1 MKTSDYRTHLSFG
14 KLNNRLHFEN
24 TLDELLS
31 RRLLFSDQ
39 IFDWRGKEI
48 RHICILHE
56 ESLSESSLEDIR
68 NECAV
73 AGLKTSD
80 VPLKNIDFHDF
91 AKVTETI
98 EEMIHLAKN
107 ESFAFLFSGKNK
119 QKVYLFAAGLILYI
133 RKDLSP
139 EQAIKYVSGRE
150 GIQKE
155 DAALFEFEKHI
166 NKNYKIPDQISRLLK
181 GESKE
186 IQEGPMI
193 STTSAKPVIKEK
205 DIPAPEPKKVN
216 SESENTKQDNFHASR
231 WTIQLKLMSIIS
243 GIIIFSISGIIVLAT
258 YFFKNDNE
266 VRVKENNIK
275 LTEVIS
281 MKVKTDF
288 TALAEKANLIAT
300 TIRQEFKT
308 KEQKALFTDLF
319 FKNDKDLVSLGIYSQ
334 GKRGLEASQVVTN
347 GEFLKENQLT
357 EKELENLINLHGSKF
372 LKSFSGAAVV
382 HNASPGFKIPI
393 LGISLPLASD
403 SDEKMIIVMFIRL
416 EKLLTAFQASGITET
431 FMVNDEGSVVA
442 HPDSKV
448 VLSGSNLIDNP
459 IVKAMMTSTLDN
471 GQTRYKDKDGV
482 YHLGSFKKLGIAG
495 AGIVSTV
502 SEDRAFEAVYNIQ
515 KRNIYIMIIA
525 VCFAILVVY
534 FFARS
539 MTTPIQRLL
548 GATKQIESGDFRV
561 TIHPETGDEIGIL
574 THSFIDM
581 GKGLEE
587 KEKVKSILGGMIDPT
602 VVKEAMVDLAAL
614 KRGSEKEITAFFSD
628 VAGFSTI
635 SEQLVSVDLAALLNE
650 YLGAMTII
658 LKNHDGVLDKYIG
671 DAIVAI
677 FNAPVDVP
685 NHCLAA
691 AKASLEMIQ
700 KLSDQRKYWTEH
712 NMYCKDAQ
720 EMDVRIGLNTGLAKV
735 GFMGTEKLASYT
747 MMGDTVN
754 LAARLEA
761 AGKDYG
767 VNILISET
775 VNARVKEE
783 MFTRE
788 LDLVR
793 VKGKNEPVR
802 LYELIAKR
810 SEIADNIAESA
821 LLYEE
826 GLNHYLKHEWDKA
839 IEKLEKAEKV
849 KGKKDKAA
857 HQLIDRCEDYKKHP
871 PGKDWDGV
879 FTRTHK

>member
-1 MKTSDYRTHLSFG
+1 
-14 KLNNRLHFEN
+14 
-24 TLDELLS
+24 
-31 RRLLFSDQ
+31 
-39 IFDWRGKEI
+39 
-48 RHICILHE
+48 
-56 ESLSESSLEDIR
+56 
-68 NECAV
+68 
-73 AGLKTSD
+73 
-80 VPLKNIDFHDF
+80 
-91 AKVTETI
+91 
-98 EEMIHLAKN
+98 
-107 ESFAFLFSGKNK
+107 
-119 QKVYLFAAGLILYI
+119 
-133 RKDLSP
+133 
-139 EQAIKYVSGRE
+139 
-150 GIQKE
+150 
-155 DAALFEFEKHI
+155 
-166 NKNYKIPDQISRLLK
+166 
-181 GESKE
+181 
-186 IQEGPMI
+186 
-193 STTSAKPVIKEK
+193 
-205 DIPAPEPKKVN
+205 
-216 SESENTKQDNFHASR
+216 
-231 WTIQLKLMSIIS
+231 
-243 GIIIFSISGIIVLAT
+243 
-258 YFFKNDNE
+258 
-266 VRVKENNIK
+266 
-275 LTEVIS
+275 
-281 MKVKTDF
+281 
-288 TALAEKANLIAT
+288 
-300 TIRQEFKT
+300 
-308 KEQKALFTDLF
+308 
-319 FKNDKDLVSLGIYSQ
+319 
-334 GKRGLEASQVVTN
+334 
-347 GEFLKENQLT
+347 EFLKENQLT